1 MLFCIELA
9 QRQILREI
17 VFYNKMSRS
26 IHRIFQ
32 VFYIQGIVFCLA
44 VLISGAGCSKG
55 FLEKRPT
62 LEKQWACD
70 KEADE
75 AMKQHDYGAAILL
88 HQSFLR
94 KEPANGL
101 ALYHLGYAY
110 GRTGDHHKEVF
121 YYEKAIDL
129 GFKEDHI
136 FFNLGMAYGELNQ
149 IENSIGAFNKAL
161 DINPH
166 SADNHFGLALAYQRS
181 VADTLAEK
189 EFLRAI
195 SIDPE
200 HVDARLYLSML
211 YADTGELKKAG
222 EQLRGIL
229 KIDPNHR
236 GAHEFLK
243 RIEKE

>member
-1 MLFCIELA
+1 
-9 QRQILREI
+9 
-17 VFYNKMSRS
+17 MSGS

-44 VLISGAGCSKG
+44 GLISGAACSKG

-62 LEKQWACD
+62 HEKQWACD

-75 AMKQHDYGAAILL
+75 AMEQHDYGVAILL

-110 GRTGDHHKEVF
+110 GRTGDHPKEAL
-121 YYEKAIDL
+121 YYEQAIDL

-149 IENSIGAFNKAL
+149 IENSIYAFNKAL
-161 DINPH
+161 NINPD

-181 VADTLAEK
+181 VADKLAEE
-189 EFLRAI
+189 EFLKAI
-195 SIDPE
+195 EIDPT
-200 HVDARLYLSML
+200 HLDSRLYLSLL
-211 YADTGELKKAG
+211 YADIGALQKAA
-222 EQLRGIL
+222 EQLKNIL
-229 KIDPNHR
+229 AIDPTHSR
-236 GAHEFLK
+236 AREFLQ